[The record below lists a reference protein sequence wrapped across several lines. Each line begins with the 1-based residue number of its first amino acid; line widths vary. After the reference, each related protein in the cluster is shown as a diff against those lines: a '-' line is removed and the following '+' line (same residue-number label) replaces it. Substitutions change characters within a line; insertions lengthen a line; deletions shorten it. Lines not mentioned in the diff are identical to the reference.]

1 MNNFIQLINVKGD
14 FFNSFV
20 FQVRAHITFFYYKI
34 LILFYR
40 FPCTRSSRRQL
51 SAIVFAS
58 LHPFNIT
65 LIDLWRLF
73 VGSRKLFQKFF
84 YKAKRCSIVKIFVFF
99 FLLVAF
105 VTRGFDMKDLEKSE
119 NYLKA

>member
-1 MNNFIQLINVKGD
+1 VKGD

-40 FPCTRSSRRQL
+40 FSCARGGRRRRL

-73 VGSRKLFQKFF
+73 VGSRKLFQT
-84 YKAKRCSIVKIFVFF
+84 F
-99 FLLVAF
+99 FLYGEAVFYCWVLIF
-105 VTRGFDMKDLEKSE
+105 SE
-119 NYLKA
+119 NYFVT

>member
-20 FQVRAHITFFYYKI
+20 FQVRAHITFFYYYKI

-40 FPCTRSSRRQL
+40 FSCKRGSRRRRL

-73 VGSRKLFQKFF
+73 VGSRKLFQT
-84 YKAKRCSIVKIFVFF
+84 FF
-99 FLLVAF
+99 FTLVACAAF
-105 VTRGFDMKDLEKSE
+105 
-119 NYLKA
+119 